1 MTEEGTVSRLENP
14 NQETLWVRSESEV
27 NTRLM
32 SLLVTEWGNREQRNG
47 KNGST
52 RNRFVPSPSFTC
64 SLWTC
69 CIPLSSRLS
78 QQRSRLTCFPIMSV
92 TLGYFSH
99 LVSLFFGFT
108 WYSSS
113 QALAI
118 DTLWFP
124 PEFHCNRYLKCYTSS
139 FNFMEPVSAMYTLPT
154 WGCVTPRKRI
164 APSNTFMRW
173 SGPI

>member
-1 MTEEGTVSRLENP
+1 
-14 NQETLWVRSESEV
+14 
-27 NTRLM
+27 M

-47 KNGST
+47 KNSST
-52 RNRFVPSPSFTC
+52 RNRFVPSPSFAC

-69 CIPLSSRLS
+69 CILSSSRLS
-78 QQRSRLTCFPIMSV
+78 QPLSHLNGSTIVSV

-124 PEFHCNRYLKCYTSS
+124 LEFHCNRYLKCYTSS
-139 FNFMEPVSAMYTLPT
+139 FSFVETVSAMYTLLT
-154 WGCVTPRKRI
+154 WGCVTPRTRF
-164 APSNTFMRW
+164 APSSSFMRW